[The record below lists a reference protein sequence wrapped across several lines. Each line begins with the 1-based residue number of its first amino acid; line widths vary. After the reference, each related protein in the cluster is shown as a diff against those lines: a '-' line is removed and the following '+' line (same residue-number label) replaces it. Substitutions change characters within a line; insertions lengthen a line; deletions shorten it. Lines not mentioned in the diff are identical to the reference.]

1 MTLFIIIGG
10 INVITVEKKAYTE
23 MHRAVIRRDINKIW
37 RILEKRPNSVCIR
50 DKYGRIPLH
59 YLRTDGTPELMRIL
73 TENKSPINEIDKNG
87 KTPIDYINKDEN
99 KMLYYMMIKSGA
111 IPRGEF

>member
-1 MTLFIIIGG
+1 
-10 INVITVEKKAYTE
+10 
-23 MHRAVIRRDINKIW
+23 
-37 RILEKRPNSVCIR
+37 
-50 DKYGRIPLH
+50 
-59 YLRTDGTPELMRIL
+59 MRIL